1 MYRAIFS
8 FILLLTISG
17 FFSCKKSGLIGSDIL
32 PKGDN
37 LSGVF
42 TDTLSLFSKTIR
54 EDSFRTTASVKY
66 LLGSMKDNVFGKT
79 VTGVYTQF
87 KPGTFNPSFLN
98 CTIDSVVLSLVYAGS
113 YGDVK
118 NTPQSVTVYQLTQQ
132 LTADSAYYSSRT
144 FAFNPIKI
152 GEKVN
157 FIPDFSTYPIII
169 GDTMKP
175 TLRVRLNDQFGQ
187 DMLDA
192 DSVNLTSPSAFQAF
206 MKGLYITSDE
216 NNPGKGIIYLD
227 LANSD
232 SRITLY
238 YHNATSDSLQFNFL
252 MGSGCASVNS
262 YKHDYTG
269 YPVEAA
275 LNSSAKSDSVL
286 YIQSMAGVKS
296 KITVPFLQSLGR
308 ILVNKAEVEVTQ
320 IFDPVTDDS
329 VFHVPVRMI
338 LLGSDSLGR
347 NTLIPDLYTT
357 ALLKYGSNKF
367 SFVNDKGQTAVKY
380 SFSIADQLQLVVNK
394 LQNGE
399 KDYGLFLVNYQST
412 ELADRIVLGG
422 GNRKDAAQMKLKLT
436 YTKLP

>member
-1 MYRAIFS
+1 M
-8 FILLLTISG
+8 
-17 FFSCKKSGLIGSDIL
+17 IGSDIL
-32 PKGDN
+32 PKEDN
-37 LSGVF
+37 LSGVY
-42 TDTLSLFSKTIR
+42 TDSLSLFSKTVR
-54 EDSFRTTASVKY
+54 EDSFRTTSSAKY
-66 LLGSMKDNVFGKT
+66 LLGSMKDEVFGKT
-79 VTGVYTQF
+79 VTGIYTQF
-87 KPGTFNPSFLN
+87 KPSTFNPSFHN

-144 FAFNPIKI
+144 FAFNPINI
-152 GEKVN
+152 GEKIN

-175 TLRVRLNDQFGQ
+175 ALRIRLNEQFGQ

-192 DSVNLTSPSAFQAF
+192 DSINYTSPSAFQSF
-206 MKGLYITSDE
+206 MKGLYMAPDE
-216 NNPGKGIIYLD
+216 NNPGKGIMYFD
-227 LANSD
+227 LAHSD
-232 SRITLY
+232 SRLTLY
-238 YHNATSDSLQFNFL
+238 YHNTTTDSLQFSFL

-269 YPVEAA
+269 SPVEAA

-296 KITVPFLQSLGR
+296 KITIPFLQSLGR

-320 IFDPVTDDS
+320 VLDPVTDDPVFS
-329 VFHVPVRMI
+329 VPSKMI
-338 LLGSDSLGR
+338 LLGSDSLGK

-357 ALLKYGSNKF
+357 ALLKYGSNK
-367 SFVNDKGQTAVKY
+367 SAFVNDKGQTVVKY
-380 SFSIADQLQLVVNK
+380 SFSITDQLQLVVNK

-422 GNRKDAAQMKLKLT
+422 ANRKDAAQMKLKLT
-436 YTKLP
+436 YTKLL